1 LKYLKIPIVLIFIST
16 SLFANNQFDYIL
28 PKSETSSWKLYYD
41 IPIYFVIGLLGMV
54 LYEDRDNWKTLN
66 LSIENEYPLV
76 DFLSSVPNYE
86 MIGNII
92 EEEHESNVKMGF
104 LVGLISSYISYK
116 NKTPFVLKLTRD
128 SVVVGFKYKF

>member
-1 LKYLKIPIVLIFIST
+1 MKYLKIPIVLIFIST
-16 SLFANNQFDYIL
+16 SLFTNNQFDYIL

>member
-16 SLFANNQFDYIL
+16 SLFTNNQFDYLL
-28 PKSETSSWKLYYD
+28 PKNETNSWKLYYD
-41 IPIYFVIGLLGMV
+41 IPVYFVIGLLGMV
-54 LYEDRDNWKTLN
+54 LYEERDNWKTLN
-66 LSIENEYPLV
+66 LSIEDEYPLV
-76 DFLSSVPNYE
+76 DFLSSVPSYE

-92 EEEHESNVKMGF
+92 EEEHENNIRVNF